1 MNTRFVLTVGET
13 SLVNPIKASSPFHG
27 CEIKESAF
35 FASIMKHYPLH
46 SRRDLFKA
54 GGLALAASAIAN
66 TVLADHHKAKKTPS
80 TVKLAKGDV
89 VLFQGDSITDAGRD
103 KKNQVANEHK
113 AFGRGYAWLA
123 ASQLLVS
130 RPELELTIHNR
141 GISGNKVHQL
151 AARWDKDCLEL
162 KPDVL
167 SVLIGVNDIWHG
179 LAGRYDGTVETYET
193 DFRKLL
199 ERTREALPK
208 VKFIVCEPFV
218 LKCGAVNDEWFPEF
232 DKYRASARKVSDE
245 HGAVFVPFQSM
256 FDEAVKI
263 APPNHWAGDGV
274 HPSQY
279 GAALMAN
286 FWLKAVSG

>member
-1 MNTRFVLTVGET
+1 M
-13 SLVNPIKASSPFHG
+13 
-27 CEIKESAF
+27 ESAF
-35 FASIMKHYPLH
+35 FASIMKPNPLP

-54 GGLALAASAIAN
+54 GGLALAATAIAN
-66 TVLADHHKAKKTPS
+66 TVLGDHHKAKSPA
-80 TVKLAKGDV
+80 TVKLDKGNV

-103 KKNQVANEHK
+103 KRNQVANEHK
-113 AFGRGYAWLA
+113 AFGRGYAWFA

-130 RPELELTIHNR
+130 HPELELTIHNR

-151 AARWDKDCLEL
+151 DARWDKDCLEL

-179 LAGRYDGTVETYET
+179 LAGRYDGTVEIYET
-193 DFRKLL
+193 DFMKLL
-199 ERTREALPK
+199 ERTRKALPK
-208 VKFIVCEPFV
+208 VKFVVCEPFV
-218 LKCGAVNDEWFPEF
+218 LKCGAVTDKWFPEF

-263 APPNHWAGDGV
+263 APPSHWAGDGV

-286 FWLKAVSG
+286 FWLKAVSV